1 MQFRYGILAGV
12 VALVTVASALM
23 AGQAPVSAV
32 GAAPAQAAQAQME
45 KPDQPVT
52 VTGCVVREADYR
64 KMQGAGKGGAAGT
77 GVGAGNEFVLTSAT
91 TSSERS
97 GAAAAKP
104 APAGGTPTGTSGAFS
119 TAYELTGAN
128 EARAEQFVGKR
139 VEISGTLKKA
149 DVGAGGAT
157 GGPTAGKPPSG
168 VDVTSSDLKLR
179 ELEVTSVKE
188 SAGTCPAQ

>member
-1 MQFRYGILAGV
+1 MQFRHGILAGV
-12 VALVTVASALM
+12 VALVTVASA
-23 AGQAPVSAV
+23 
-32 GAAPAQAAQAQME
+32 APAQAQVE

-64 KMQGAGKGGAAGT
+64 RVQDAGKGGVAGT

-91 TSSERS
+91 PSSAGS
-97 GAAAAKP
+97 SAPAAKP
-104 APAGGTPTGTSGAFS
+104 GAAGGVPTGTSGALS
-119 TAYELTGAN
+119 LSMTAYELTGPN
-128 EARAEQFVGKR
+128 EARAEQFVGRR

-188 SAGTCPAQ
+188 STGTCPAK